1 MVGAGQSA
9 RRTPP
14 VALVGGEERDPVVL
28 TTVPVASLCSPVL
41 PAPSQAR
48 PTVVVTGSLGSGSVD
63 GDAVTS
69 RSLASAAAV
78 GSPGPPLAASET
90 WTRDAAA
97 IRSGVQYRSTWVG
110 LSVWVC
116 SGDGTG
122 ADSDVRAVA
131 MAGAPPPAPTRKPAV
146 VNITA
151 STDVVP
157 LRRPA
162 NRG

>member
-1 MVGAGQSA
+1 M
-9 RRTPP
+9 
-14 VALVGGEERDPVVL
+14 VL